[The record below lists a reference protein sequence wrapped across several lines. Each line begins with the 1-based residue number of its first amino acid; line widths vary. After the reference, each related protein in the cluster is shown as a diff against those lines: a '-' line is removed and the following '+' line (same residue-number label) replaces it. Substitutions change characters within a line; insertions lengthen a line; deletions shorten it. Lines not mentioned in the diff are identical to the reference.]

1 MRESGRDSRSTITLN
16 ELRRVL
22 IERVLRSDLS
32 SENKVKV
39 GIMIIDALQEERPM
53 VKCKKG

>member
-1 MRESGRDSRSTITLN
+1 MKKSGRSSESTITLN
-16 ELRRVL
+16 ELRKIL

-39 GIMIIDALQEERPM
+39 GMMIIESFYDRRIND
-53 VKCKKG
+53 KTR